1 MRSRHASCS
10 CGWLADAVWWTVPAP
25 WRAGPP
31 GAGGPQADRPPRRPP
46 GAGVLEEGQVG
57 PGRALL
63 VAVEQVIDRR
73 IVLVDALLHQPQP
86 EHADV
91 ELDIARRIAGDR
103 CDVVD
108 ALELHR
114 CARGRPPPLT
124 PR

>member
-1 MRSRHASCS
+1 
-10 CGWLADAVWWTVPAP
+10 
-25 WRAGPP
+25 
-31 GAGGPQADRPPRRPP
+31 
-46 GAGVLEEGQVG
+46 GVLEEGQVG

-63 VAVEQVIDRR
+63 VAVEQVIDRG

-124 PR
+124 PRIAASTSRRRSTSPRMPATTSLNRNASARRTIA